1 MKIGYLIT
9 GRMKS
14 TRLPKKLTLELEN
27 RQIIRWMIDR
37 LKLAKTIDKI
47 IICTANNPQDD
58 ILADIAKEEQIEVFR
73 GHEDDVIQR
82 LLDAALHYKLDYA
95 LNITADCPLVSFE
108 YIDKIVAEYKKTNAD
123 LIRTLDL
130 PHGFFSYGLKVEALK
145 RVCEL
150 KGDIETEVWGR
161 YFTDTGKFNVVDIEI
176 PKELIRKNYR
186 LTLDYPADF
195 EFFKKIYAN
204 FGKETYKTSMKEII
218 NYLDSNPDIVNINK
232 ELKQSYQKRWE
243 SQNKLNLK

>member
-1 MKIGYLIT
+1 MKTGYLIT

-14 TRLPKKLTLELEN
+14 TRLPKKLTLEIED
-27 RQIIRWMIDR
+27 RQVIRWMIDR
-37 LKLAKTIDKI
+37 LKLSNSIDEI
-47 IICTANNPQDD
+47 IICTSNNPQDD
-58 ILADIAKEEQIEVFR
+58 ILEQIAKEEQIGIFR

-82 LLDAALHYKLDYA
+82 LYEASKLYKLDYA

-108 YIDKIVAEYKKTNAD
+108 YIDKIVSEYKKTNAD

-145 RVCEL
+145 RVCEI

-161 YFTDTGKFNVVDIEI
+161 YFTDTGEFNVVDIEI
-176 PKELIRKNYR
+176 PEELIRRDYR

-204 FGKETYKTSMKEII
+204 FGQETYKTSMKEII
-218 NYLDSNPDIVNINK
+218 NFLDSNPEVVSINK
-232 ELKQSYQKRWE
+232 ELKQSYQKRWD